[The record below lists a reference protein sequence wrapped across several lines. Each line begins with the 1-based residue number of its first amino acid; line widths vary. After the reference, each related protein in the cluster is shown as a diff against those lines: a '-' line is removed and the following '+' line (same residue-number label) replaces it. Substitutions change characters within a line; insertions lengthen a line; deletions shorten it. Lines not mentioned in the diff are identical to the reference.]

1 MAPSEAEVEICSR
14 AFGAPEGAER
24 VNRAQRAI
32 HPGTKRLV
40 DWRVV
45 ELRWI
50 ERKGDEWGAD

>member
-1 MAPSEAEVEICSR
+1 MLSR
-14 AFGAPEGAER
+14 VAAGMRAPEGAER

-50 ERKGDEWGAD
+50 ERDGDE